1 MTKKLTDS
9 EYQVQQSSVK
19 VKWKGHPLNNSDIGY
34 DDEWDNVPQPNPGPF
49 NPNEQVNED
58 KVKN

>member
-1 MTKKLTDS
+1 
-9 EYQVQQSSVK
+9 

-34 DDEWDNVPQPNPGPF
+34 NDEWDDVPQPNPGPF